1 MPEVKLYTTTWC
13 GVCVH
18 TKRYLNSKNILF
30 EEIDI
35 EEQPEFGDLIERET
49 GGYRTVPTLDVD
61 GRLIVNPS
69 RQEID
74 EALAKRNRRGARRAP
89 LQTD

>member
-1 MPEVKLYTTTWC
+1 MPDVKLYTTTWC

-18 TKRYLNSKNILF
+18 TKRYLRSKRVAF

-35 EEQPEFGDLIERET
+35 EAHPEFGDQIEKLT
-49 GGYRTVPTLDVD
+49 GGFRVVPTLQVD
-61 GRLIVNPS
+61 GTMLVNPS

-74 EALAKRNRRGARRAP
+74 AALASLSAEP
-89 LQTD
+89 